1 MTSSCQRSACRTGL
15 RPQQLG
21 WIIVAHRP
29 PREECCGNL
38 ICPEF
43 ARERSTLRLGRCRP
57 HGTQYRLVIPL
68 GNTDHQAPHMPL
80 VLASSMYPF
89 PPLVN
94 PSTWFTYS
102 CQRILL
108 LHTLARLEAYGIYFS
123 VPSTPDHF
131 SLSRCAIGIDW
142 TGQTTRDPQIQ
153 TSTLSRKHCPPTSDI
168 TLYIRS
174 NFPSSPRVPVHLLR
188 SHHHLFLPFFR
199 L

>member
-80 VLASSMYPF
+80 VLASSTYPF

-123 VPSTPDHF
+123 
-131 SLSRCAIGIDW
+131 LSRLLLITFPCLGVLLESIGLVKPRA
-142 TGQTTRDPQIQ
+142 TAKFKP
-153 TSTLSRKHCPPTSDI
+153 L
-168 TLYIRS
+168 
-174 NFPSSPRVPVHLLR
+174 PSPVSIVPRPR
-188 SHHHLFLPFFR
+188 T
-199 L
+199 